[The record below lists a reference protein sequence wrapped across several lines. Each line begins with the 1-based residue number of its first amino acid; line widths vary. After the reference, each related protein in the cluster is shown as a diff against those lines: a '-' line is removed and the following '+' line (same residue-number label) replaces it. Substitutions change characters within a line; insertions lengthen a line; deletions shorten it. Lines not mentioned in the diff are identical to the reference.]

1 VYHRPQSRSDA
12 QQNCSIAKKRRKTRD
27 PNSMSRLEGESQM
40 QYRRLGQSGLLV
52 SNLTLGAMTWG
63 GEGLFS
69 AIGSTD
75 VQGAA
80 RQLDIAL
87 EAGVNMVDT
96 ADIYSFG
103 RSEEILGQVTQGRRG
118 RVLIATKAYAPMDV
132 GPNDR
137 GLSRHHIIEACEA
150 SLGRL
155 NTDHIDLYQLHG
167 WDGLTPVEETL
178 RAVDDLTRAGK
189 VRYFGVSNFSGW
201 HVMKYLHAA
210 DVNGLV
216 RPISQQIYY
225 SLVSRDV
232 EWELLP
238 IAMDQGLGVM
248 VWSPLASGLLSG
260 KYLRDHEPT
269 GTRIAAWSIPPRP
282 EATFLYAVVDVLVA
296 IARETAA
303 TPAQVALAWL
313 LTRPAIATL
322 VVGARTDEQLVEN
335 LRAADLSLSVEQV
348 QRLERVSRR
357 PLPYP
362 LWQQVAISPDRL
374 SQSELSLLGPYLP

>member
-1 VYHRPQSRSDA
+1 
-12 QQNCSIAKKRRKTRD
+12 
-27 PNSMSRLEGESQM
+27 ME
-40 QYRRLGQSGLLV
+40 YRRLGQSGLLV

-75 VQGAA
+75 VAGAS

-87 EAGVNMVDT
+87 EAGVNIVDT

-103 RSEEILGQVTQGRRG
+103 RSEEILGEATKGRRN
-118 RVLIATKAYAPMDV
+118 RVLIATKAYAPMNV

-137 GLSRHHIIEACEA
+137 GLSRHHIIEACEG
-150 SLGRL
+150 SLKRL
-155 NTDHIDLYQLHG
+155 NTTHIDLYQLHG

-178 RAVDDLTRAGK
+178 RAIDDLTRAGK
-189 VRYFGVSNFSGW
+189 IRYFGVSNFSGW
-201 HVMKYLHAA
+201 HVMKYLHISE
-210 DVNGLV
+210 VSGLT

-225 SLVSRDV
+225 SLVARDV

-260 KYLRDHEPT
+260 KYRRDHEPT

-282 EATFLYAVVDVLVA
+282 EGAFLYQVVDVLTA
-296 IARETAA
+296 IAQENNV

-313 LTRPAIATL
+313 LTRPAVATL
-322 VVGARTDEQLVEN
+322 IVGARTDEQLVEN
-335 LRAADLSLSVEQV
+335 LRAADVRLSAEQIHRLEQV
-348 QRLERVSRR
+348 SRK

-374 SQSELSLLGPYLP
+374 SQSELSLLGPYLR